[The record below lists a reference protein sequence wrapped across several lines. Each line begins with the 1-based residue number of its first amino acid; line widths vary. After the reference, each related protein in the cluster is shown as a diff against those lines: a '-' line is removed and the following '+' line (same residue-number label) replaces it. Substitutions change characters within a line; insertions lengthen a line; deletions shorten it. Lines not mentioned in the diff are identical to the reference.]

1 MFQYHR
7 EPFLFRSHFYLL
19 NDLDSRDPSL
29 ILDKKRTQEKPVRSG
44 VYWSDSPR
52 PHFREHDDDE
62 CINSETSIRAKRGDS
77 KRREIICDQMAKSP
91 LTISVEIQRQ
101 VFLSGFG
108 PHEMSIAILVL
119 EGGMQGMKR
128 IKRVLSK
135 GSNTANI
142 KHFVQTNS

>member
-19 NDLDSRDPSL
+19 NDLDSRNPSL
-29 ILDKKRTQEKPVRSG
+29 ILDKKRTQEKPD
-44 VYWSDSPR
+44 SDSPR

-91 LTISVEIQRQ
+91 LTISVEI
-101 VFLSGFG
+101 
-108 PHEMSIAILVL
+108 
-119 EGGMQGMKR
+119 
-128 IKRVLSK
+128 
-135 GSNTANI
+135 
-142 KHFVQTNS
+142 